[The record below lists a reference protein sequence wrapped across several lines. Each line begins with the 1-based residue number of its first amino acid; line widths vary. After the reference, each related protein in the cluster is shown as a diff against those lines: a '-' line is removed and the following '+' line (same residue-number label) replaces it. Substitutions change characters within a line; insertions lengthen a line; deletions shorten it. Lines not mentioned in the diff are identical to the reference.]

1 MELDAVFGWVFSCA
15 RVCDGL
21 SCFSDWN
28 LVGADMSDLIQ
39 WIIVIALVV
48 AALTFLIIRLRPS
61 KKSCCSGC
69 PYAGSCSSASE
80 HLNKCGEPELLEKQ
94 KEHDPSPHTPE

>member
-1 MELDAVFGWVFSCA
+1 
-15 RVCDGL
+15 
-21 SCFSDWN
+21 
-28 LVGADMSDLIQ
+28 MSDLIQ

-94 KEHDPSPHTPE
+94 KEHDPSPHTPK